1 MIITYPRSLWTKNGV
16 FIGGNL
22 FPYLV
27 FLKNHCCRIVL
38 LLLKNGRRPL
48 GAKKHIIN
56 RSQIEQTNSAFT
68 VEREKERKIEWR
80 LRIDRF
86 KMKGFGLMAQTTVC
100 VWEKERENIL
110 KTLAK
115 FVFIYNLRFNVLLHL
130 ADNWKKKSS
139 TRVTLRKPT
148 DAGKVFDDFK
158 CLIWNRGYISEIF
171 WYVGRCVIDNRIVTA
186 QGHLF
191 FLYSWTVMRTW
202 CEQ

>member
-1 MIITYPRSLWTKNGV
+1 MHDNNFFRIANPRSLWTKNGV
-16 FIGGNL
+16 FIGGN

-27 FLKNHCCRIVL
+27 LKKIIAAELYCYCLKMDSFLLVNK
-38 LLLKNGRRPL
+38 
-48 GAKKHIIN
+48 KKHIIN

-139 TRVTLRKPT
+139 TRVRLRKPT
-148 DAGKVFDDFK
+148 D
-158 CLIWNRGYISEIF
+158 
-171 WYVGRCVIDNRIVTA
+171 VGESLRW
-186 QGHLF
+186 L
-191 FLYSWTVMRTW
+191 
-202 CEQ
+202 

>member
-22 FPYLV
+22 FPYLA
-27 FLKNHCCRIVL
+27 LKKIIDTELYCYCLKMDSAL
-38 LLLKNGRRPL
+38 LVQ
-48 GAKKHIIN
+48 KKHIIN

-130 ADNWKKKSS
+130 ADNWKKNQALGSGLGNRLTRGKSS
-139 TRVTLRKPT
+139 MTLNAWFGTEVIYLRS
-148 DAGKVFDDFK
+148 FDMWD
-158 CLIWNRGYISEIF
+158 G
-171 WYVGRCVIDNRIVTA
+171 
-186 QGHLF
+186 
-191 FLYSWTVMRTW
+191 TVLTIG
-202 CEQ
+202 

>member
-22 FPYLV
+22 FPYLA
-27 FLKNHCCRIVL
+27 LKKIIDTELYCYCLKMDSAL
-38 LLLKNGRRPL
+38 LVQ
-48 GAKKHIIN
+48 KKHIIN

-68 VEREKERKIEWR
+68 VEREKEREIEWR

-130 ADNWKKKSS
+130 ADNWKKSS

-171 WYVGRCVIDNRIVTA
+171 WYVGRYGIDNRIVTA